1 MEKGPGKSSC
11 NLTTT
16 GKQWHQRR
24 QKLRDAGPKHK
35 LEIQNLWDL
44 KMGYY
49 FKGGCLVL
57 QMGVITKWHNTND

>member
-11 NLTTT
+11 NLTMTS
-16 GKQWHQRR
+16 KQWHQRQ

-49 FKGGCLVL
+49 FKGGCLGL
-57 QMGVITKWHNTND
+57 RMGVITKWHNTND